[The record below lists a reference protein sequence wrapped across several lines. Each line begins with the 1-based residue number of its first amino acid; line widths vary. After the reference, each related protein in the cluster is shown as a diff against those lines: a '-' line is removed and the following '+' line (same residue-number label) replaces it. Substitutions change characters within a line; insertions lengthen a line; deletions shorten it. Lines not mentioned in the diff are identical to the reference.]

1 MQIPILIEPI
11 EGGRFRARAGEPF
24 VLSADADTALE
35 AARFLEQQLGD
46 RMRAGA
52 QIAFVHI
59 PNGTPAFGSPPP
71 LPADDLYKT
80 DWVFRELQEAIAENR
95 RIEESTG
102 S

>member
-24 VLSADADTALE
+24 VLSADGDTAQE
-35 AARFLEQQLGD
+35 AAKCLEQQLGD
-46 RMRAGA
+46 RLRAGA
-52 QIAFVHI
+52 QIAFVNI
-59 PNGTPAFGSPPP
+59 PNGVPASESPPP

-80 DWVFRELQEAIAENR
+80 DWVFREMQEAIAENR
-95 RIEESTG
+95 RIEDSAG